1 MHHQLNGPE
10 FEHAPGDS
18 EGHGSLVCC
27 SPWGCKESDILNN
40 NKNNNTITTT
50 ITITTTAC
58 KLCCWEASDK
68 TTNRAGT
75 QPHSSADR
83 LLKDSLSLQPPLDMP
98 LPIRA
103 KTQIYLPFGR
113 HQKQRNY
120 DPQACRTESANP
132 DQYLPWDQLVPSPC
146 MTEWECTAGKQ
157 DIPYG
162 GPLLQG

>member
-1 MHHQLNGPE
+1 MVGCIINSMGLSLSMLQE
-10 FEHAPGDS
+10 IVKDTEAWCAAV
-18 EGHGSLVCC
+18 HGVAKSQTWL
-27 SPWGCKESDILNN
+27 SNS
-40 NKNNNTITTT
+40 
-50 ITITTTAC
+50 TITTTAC

-75 QPHSSADR
+75 QPHSSAVR

-132 DQYLPWDQLVPSPC
+132 DQYLPWDQLGPSPC
-146 MTEWECTAGKQ
+146 MTEWECTAGKE

>member
-1 MHHQLNGPE
+1 MVGCIINSMGLSLSMLQE
-10 FEHAPGDS
+10 IVKDTEAWCAAV
-18 EGHGSLVCC
+18 HGVAKSQTWL
-27 SPWGCKESDILNN
+27 SNS
-40 NKNNNTITTT
+40 
-50 ITITTTAC
+50 TITTTAC

-75 QPHSSADR
+75 QPHSSAVR

-146 MTEWECTAGKQ
+146 MTEWECTAGKE